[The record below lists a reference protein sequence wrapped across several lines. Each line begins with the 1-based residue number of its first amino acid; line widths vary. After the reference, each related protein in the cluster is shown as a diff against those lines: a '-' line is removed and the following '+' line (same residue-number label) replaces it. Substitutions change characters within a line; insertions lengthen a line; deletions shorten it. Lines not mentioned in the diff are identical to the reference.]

1 MITTKEEIENYLITT
16 IDPSFDTQITLWI
29 KAMQEYINTLAN
41 RKVVADDA
49 PSTLYYTGNNADTLF
64 IDDFNS
70 ITEVKL
76 SGDVLDADDYVKKPF
91 NLPYKNQLKFKTGA
105 KWSNLVEGD
114 IEVTGIA
121 GMYDKDAIP
130 EDLRWA
136 CMILVA
142 GIVQSSSNDNKNI
155 QSETIG
161 RYTVSYKTDTQKM
174 DYKNAIEIARSY
186 RRSSI

>member
-1 MITTKEEIENYLITT
+1 MITTKAEIENYLITT
-16 IDPSFDTQITLWI
+16 IDPSFDTQIALWI
-29 KAMQEYINTLAN
+29 SAMQEYINTLAN
-41 RKVVADDA
+41 RKVVADDTE
-49 PSTLYYTGNNADTLF
+49 STLYYTGNKAPVLF
-64 IDDFNS
+64 IDDFNT
-70 ITEVKL
+70 ITEVKVD
-76 SGDVLDADDYVKKPF
+76 DVVVAPADYVAKPF
-91 NLPYKNQLKFKTGA
+91 NLPYKNQLKYKTGSS
-105 KWSNLVEGD
+105 WYSEEGA
-114 IEVTGIA
+114 IEVTGRA

-130 EDLRWA
+130 EDIRWA

>member
-1 MITTKEEIENYLITT
+1 MITTKAEIENYLITT
-16 IDPSFDTQITLWI
+16 IDPSFDTQIGLWI
-29 KAMQEYINTLAN
+29 SAMQEYIHTLAN

-49 PSTLYYTGNNADTLF
+49 ESTLIYTGNNAPVLF
-64 IDDFNS
+64 IDDFHT
-70 ITEVKL
+70 ITEVKVD
-76 SGDVLDADDYVKKPF
+76 DVVVADTDYVAKPF
-91 NLPYKNQLKFKTGA
+91 NLPYKNQLKYRSNSS
-105 KWSNLVEGD
+105 WSGLNEGG
-114 IEVTGIA
+114 IEVTGRA

-186 RRSSI
+186 RRSAI